1 MVATRPDLRVGDAE
15 RDTTATLLREH
26 YAQGRLSTDELN
38 ERLDATFS
46 ATTQGQLAEITH
58 DLPRLTTAA
67 PQRQPPAPVPHHH
80 HGRALAKVVT
90 LLVVAAMVLGVA
102 AIAHGAGSH
111 GPRAIAELL
120 VLLLVLRA
128 VAGRHAGRRHWE
140 HQAAR
145 YGSDGYGSD
154 ETGSDGYGSDETGSD
169 GFSGHRHQPGHPGG
183 HFHEHHHEHHHSR
196 NGHSYRYSYDYEW
209 SDGFDRRDASGQ
221 SGRVQ

>member
-46 ATTQGQLAEITH
+46 ATIQGQLAEITH
-58 DLPRLTTAA
+58 DLPLLMTAA
-67 PQRQPPAPVPHHH
+67 PPRRPPAPVPHHH
-80 HGRALAKVVT
+80 HGQVLAKVVT

-111 GPRAIAELL
+111 VPRTIAELL

-140 HQAAR
+140 HHAAR

-154 ETGSDGYGSDETGSD
+154 GYGEDGTGSD
-169 GFSGHRHQPGHPGG
+169 GFSAHRPHPGHPGG
-183 HFHEHHHEHHHSR
+183 HFHEHRHEHHR
-196 NGHSYRYSYDYEW
+196 GWNGHSYRYSYDYER
-209 SDGFDRRDASGQ
+209 SDGFDRRDTSGQ